1 MNDLAIGFLIVC
13 AIVMGL
19 VAVYDAAKQREGV
32 QLITAYFLTIL
43 CTPVVG
49 LLYCLCFPLKK
60 EK

>member
-1 MNDLAIGFLIVC
+1 MNGYVIGFLIFAV
-13 AIVMGL
+13 IMGL

-32 QLITAYFLTIL
+32 QLVTAYVLTIL

>member
-1 MNDLAIGFLIVC
+1 MNGYVIGYLIFAV
-13 AIVMGL
+13 IMGL

-32 QLITAYFLTIL
+32 QLVTAYVLTIL